1 MLRCGKHGGRL
12 FEDVAAADRSY
23 CAWVLREKADGKK
36 LSRDLKAFAKFLLE
50 EHGGV
55 LEVGKH
61 RGRFF
66 DEVLRD
72 DPEYA
77 DWASSLESPSKLMLH
92 FQRYV
97 KWQRK
102 RPREPGDDICSIC
115 MDNTIDSAFIPG
127 GHQAACI
134 ECARRLQG
142 PCPICR
148 EAIAD
153 VLHTFLAGSSVG
165 SA

>member
-36 LSRDLKAFAKFLLE
+36 LSRDLKAFAKFIIE

-77 DWASSLESPSKLMLH
+77 DWAASLESPSKLMIH

-115 MDNTIDSAFIPG
+115 MDNTIDSAFIPC

-134 ECARRLQG
+134 ECARRLHG